1 MVDILSRCEAKPQKG
16 FLMPRSLR
24 YIKTL
29 AAAGIDW
36 KDLHMIDAV
45 SICCSIAIENARE
58 YLRTRAHERMQRAG
72 IQRIT
77 PATQADFDAL

>member
-1 MVDILSRCEAKPQKG
+1 MVALLNKCNVKPQKG

-36 KDLHMIDAV
+36 KSLHMIDAV
-45 SICCSIAIENARE
+45 SLCCSVAADDARE
-58 YLRTRAHERMQRAG
+58 YLRVRANERMQRAG
-72 IQRIT
+72 IKRIT
-77 PATQADFDAL
+77 PATQADFDSL